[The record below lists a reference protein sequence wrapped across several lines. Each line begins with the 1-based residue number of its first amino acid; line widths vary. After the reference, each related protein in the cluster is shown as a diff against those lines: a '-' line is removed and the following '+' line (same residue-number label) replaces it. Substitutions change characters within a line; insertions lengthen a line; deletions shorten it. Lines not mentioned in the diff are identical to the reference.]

1 MATKVNYSDLS
12 APDYKTTIR
21 IGTSKTTILFGDY
34 GSCYGEYDETI
45 AINNSMNPISTVDST
60 ELIINYFSY
69 HSPTTNGIVLAG
81 KKFTTDT
88 PAGYIKFTSHGKTM
102 IINVTIIGEAVEKN
116 IEFND
121 SLNNYTITVENTGDC
136 SLKLYYIYYEG
147 KDSSGNWKKITPTSN
162 VLTTI
167 NLKFDYGSVTYTE
180 DNYSNQYITWTH
192 IPQEYVYNLPV
203 TATATISIVD
213 ETGVTISDTREITF
227 LKNTCVEFSFQ
238 QDTYTVNFSG
248 AGHIVTITLNITNW
262 GNITEENY
270 ETWGESGNH
279 LSLTTSSSTAIIQ
292 TKTLSASKTTFS
304 IDVMLTAPTDIN
316 ATITCKDVVCNTTKT
331 CTINAIVT
339 KSYGISI
346 KYTMSD
352 TKSVAI
358 RGTLASTTFSLN
370 QTNKS
375 ASTQKQAGSYKLN
388 IQTLDIT
395 VNATFAA
402 KHLGLFKTED
412 NITTLLTDI
421 ADVSS
426 VTSVSKSNINY
437 NFAVTDYSISFEII
451 PYNPATGHAKCYLN
465 IGTNGNYGNFNI
477 NINIG
482 KYKLLDN
489 HFISSSMPSEQLTFN
504 FFDKF
509 KVYDLMNMGYVSFSI
524 TGSAQNN
531 KNKISIDIDENLT
544 TNHHVEYIDLSSYS
558 NYTYSVTTDVSIRSD
573 AVLTITIADYN

>member
-1 MATKVNYSDLS
+1 
-12 APDYKTTIR
+12 
-21 IGTSKTTILFGDY
+21 
-34 GSCYGEYDETI
+34 
-45 AINNSMNPISTVDST
+45 
-60 ELIINYFSY
+60 
-69 HSPTTNGIVLAG
+69 
-81 KKFTTDT
+81 
-88 PAGYIKFTSHGKTM
+88 
-102 IINVTIIGEAVEKN
+102 
-116 IEFND
+116 
-121 SLNNYTITVENTGDC
+121 
-136 SLKLYYIYYEG
+136 
-147 KDSSGNWKKITPTSN
+147 
-162 VLTTI
+162 
-167 NLKFDYGSVTYTE
+167 
-180 DNYSNQYITWTH
+180 
-192 IPQEYVYNLPV
+192 
-203 TATATISIVD
+203 
-213 ETGVTISDTREITF
+213 
-227 LKNTCVEFSFQ
+227 
-238 QDTYTVNFSG
+238 
-248 AGHIVTITLNITNW
+248 
-262 GNITEENY
+262 
-270 ETWGESGNH
+270 
-279 LSLTTSSSTAIIQ
+279 
-292 TKTLSASKTTFS
+292 
-304 IDVMLTAPTDIN
+304 MLTAPIDIN

-331 CTINAIVT
+331 CTIDAVFNKYYNI
-339 KSYGISI
+339 GI

-358 RGTLASTTFSLN
+358 RGTLASTTFSLDKN
-370 QTNKS
+370 NKS

-402 KHLGLFKTED
+402 KYLGLFKTED

-426 VTSVSKSNINY
+426 VKSVSKSNINY
-437 NFAVTDYSISFEII
+437 NFAVTNYSISFEII

-465 IGTNGNYGNFNI
+465 VGNNGNYGNFKI

-544 TNHHVEYIDLSSYS
+544 TNHYVEYINLSSYS
-558 NYTYSVTTDVSIRSD
+558 DYTYSATTDVSIRSD

>member
-12 APDYKTTIR
+12 AQNYETTIR
-21 IGTSKTTILFGDY
+21 VGTSKTTLLFGDY
-34 GSCYGEYDETI
+34 GSCYGEYDEPI
-45 AINNSMNPISTVDST
+45 AINNSTNPVSTVDSNSN
-60 ELIINYFSY
+60 LMSNYFNT
-69 HSPTTNGIVLAG
+69 HKTITNGIVLAG

-167 NLKFDYGSVTYTE
+167 NLEFDYGSVTYTE

-213 ETGVTISDTREITF
+213 ETGATISDTREITF

-248 AGHIVTITLNITNW
+248 AGHIVTITLNITDW

-270 ETWGESGNH
+270 NTWGESGNH
-279 LSLTTSSSTAIIQ
+279 LSITSSTGGAIIQ

-331 CTINAIVT
+331 CTIDAIVT

-358 RGTLASTTFSLN
+358 RGTLASTTFSLDRK
-370 QTNKS
+370 NKS

-402 KHLGLFKTED
+402 KYLGLFKTED
-412 NITTLLTDI
+412 DITTLLTDI

-426 VTSVSKSNINY
+426 VKSVSKSKINY
-437 NFAVTDYSISFEII
+437 NFVVTDYSISFEIM
-451 PYNPATGHAKCYLN
+451 PYNP
-465 IGTNGNYGNFNI
+465 
-477 NINIG
+477 
-482 KYKLLDN
+482 
-489 HFISSSMPSEQLTFN
+489 
-504 FFDKF
+504 
-509 KVYDLMNMGYVSFSI
+509 
-524 TGSAQNN
+524 
-531 KNKISIDIDENLT
+531 
-544 TNHHVEYIDLSSYS
+544 
-558 NYTYSVTTDVSIRSD
+558 
-573 AVLTITIADYN
+573 

>member
-12 APDYKTTIR
+12 APNYETTIR
-21 IGTSKTTILFGDY
+21 IGTVETTILFGDY
-34 GSCYGEYDETI
+34 GSCYGEYDEII
-45 AINNSMNPISTVDST
+45 AVNNSMNPVSTVDST
-60 ELIINYFSY
+60 ELITNYFSY

-88 PAGYIKFTSHGKTM
+88 SAGYIKFTSHGKTM

-116 IEFND
+116 IEFNN

-147 KDSSGNWKKITPTSN
+147 KDSNGNWKKITPTSN

-167 NLKFDYGSVTYTE
+167 SLKFDYGSVTYTE

-213 ETGVTISDTREITF
+213 ETGATISDTREITF

-248 AGHIVTITLNITNW
+248 AGHIVTITLNITDW

-279 LSLTTSSSTAIIQ
+279 LSLTTSSSAAIIKN
-292 TKTLSASKTTFS
+292 KTLSASKTTFS

-331 CTINAIVT
+331 CTIDAIVT
-339 KSYGISI
+339 KYYGISI

-358 RGTLASTTFSLN
+358 RGTLASTTFSLD
-370 QTNKS
+370 QKNKS

-395 VNATFAA
+395 VFATFAG
-402 KHLGLFKTED
+402 KYLGLFKTED

-426 VTSVSKSNINY
+426 VTSISKSNINY
-437 NFAVTDYSISFEII
+437 NFAITDYSISFEII

-465 IGTNGNYGNFNI
+465 VGNNGNYGNFNI

-489 HFISSSMPSEQLTFN
+489 YFISSSMPTKKLTFN

-509 KVYDLMNMGYVSFSI
+509 KVYDSMGMGYVSFSI
-524 TGSAQNN
+524 TGSEQNSN
-531 KNKISIDIDENLT
+531 NKISIDIDENLT
-544 TNHHVEYIDLSSYS
+544 TNHHVEYINLSSYS
-558 NYTYSVTTDVSIRSD
+558 DYTYSATTDVSIRSD

>member
-12 APDYKTTIR
+12 APNYKTTIR

-45 AINNSMNPISTVDST
+45 AINNSMNPVSTVDST
-60 ELIINYFSY
+60 ELITNYFSY

-88 PAGYIKFTSHGKTM
+88 SAGYIKFTSHGKTM

-167 NLKFDYGSVTYTE
+167 SLKFDYGSVTYTE

-213 ETGVTISDTREITF
+213 ETGATISDTREITF

-248 AGHIVTITLNITNW
+248 AGHIVTITLNITDW

-270 ETWGESGNH
+270 NTWGESGNH
-279 LSLTTSSSTAIIQ
+279 LSITSSTGGAIIQ
-292 TKTLSASKTTFS
+292 TKTLSVSKTTFS

-358 RGTLASTTFSLN
+358 RGTLASTTFSLDRN
-370 QTNKS
+370 NTS

-402 KHLGLFKTED
+402 KYLGLFKTED
-412 NITTLLTDI
+412 DITTLLTDI

-426 VTSVSKSNINY
+426 VKNVSKSNINY

-465 IGTNGNYGNFNI
+465 VGNNGNYGNFKI